1 MGRIKKRNGI
11 QENDGSGC
19 EEKARI
25 YTFLQYSEV
34 FEKFE
39 SEHDE
44 QEENKSNLCYIC
56 MLLFPLINKS
66 C

>member
-11 QENDGSGC
+11 QENNGCGC
-19 EEKARI
+19 EEKARK

-44 QEENKSNLCYIC
+44 QEE
-56 MLLFPLINKS
+56 
-66 C
+66 